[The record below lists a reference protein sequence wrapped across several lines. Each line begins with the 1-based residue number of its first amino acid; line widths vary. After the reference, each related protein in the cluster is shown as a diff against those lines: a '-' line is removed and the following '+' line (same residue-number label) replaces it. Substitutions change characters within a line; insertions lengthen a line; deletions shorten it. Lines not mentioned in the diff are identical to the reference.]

1 MIVHYQI
8 AWTFLS
14 LLRIVQ
20 KMGMPNFF
28 SKVNKYADI
37 NMFVDLNSKIL
48 TVCTSSVMVV
58 E

>member
-1 MIVHYQI
+1 
-8 AWTFLS
+8 
-14 LLRIVQ
+14 
-20 KMGMPNFF
+20 MGMPNFF